1 MTTSSASRELYNQAL
16 EAKDLEPRG
25 YMRMTLMENTELG
38 VAAVGDVVEVQVHR
52 VQQKERDDHE
62 EREK

>member
-1 MTTSSASRELYNQAL
+1 
-16 EAKDLEPRG
+16 
-25 YMRMTLMENTELG
+25 MEKTELG
-38 VAAVGDVVEVQVHR
+38 VDAVGDVVEVQIHC